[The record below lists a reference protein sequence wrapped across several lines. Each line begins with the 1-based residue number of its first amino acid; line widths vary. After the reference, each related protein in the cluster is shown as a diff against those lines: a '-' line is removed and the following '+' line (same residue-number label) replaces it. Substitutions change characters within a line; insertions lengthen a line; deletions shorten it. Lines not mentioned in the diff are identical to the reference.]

1 MRGFWLWSAVL
12 VFSLHG
18 AAQAQQAVPDAV
30 MERAW
35 RPPVLLAGNGDR
47 QVAVARMYEYAA
59 LRDLLV
65 HHIEYHDDTRDFLD
79 QLRASLERFDLR
91 GFHRLLPEKQA
102 GNERELLLHNV
113 AAEDHYYV
121 GPPRQQPAPAL
132 AGGETFPMGDMLV
145 QVRSRELSGQP
156 HGTHYLL
163 RGDLRLG
170 LGPMRWSSVLDASRD
185 ALRLMG
191 GGDTGFERALPEGEY
206 RARVWGMSPQLGVHE
221 VDALAPLWAAYP
233 AIWELAAGLGE
244 IERLVLAGPAGD
256 RDRQVDASVRVN
268 GRRMARHY
276 PALRAY
282 LDRLGSILR
291 LDISIS
297 DEYGEVARILVNSAT
312 QRAEL
317 TMLLRDGQPVATVN
331 GKPVPEARPHLDGSA
346 RRLRVDVDAWIEIYG
361 ILAEVTGLRGDI
373 GYQPVGDGALVTGQ
387 LTDIPAVRTSG
398 RALGIMPAGVIN
410 FVLPRSIDQL
420 ATDFLTVAAEGNA
433 GEGIS
438 GQVRFR
444 QPGPGQLAEIQAGG
458 AFEALDNFMVR
469 LGMRIVSDRL
479 IPDEAGMADL
489 TRLISDVQA
498 AFVRDLDRFAA
509 RVPGR

>member
-1 MRGFWLWSAVL
+1 MRRFWLWSAVL
-12 VFSLHG
+12 LSCLHS
-18 AAQAQQAVPDAV
+18 AQAQQAVPDAV

-35 RPPVLLAGNGDR
+35 RPPVILAGNGDP
-47 QVAVARMYEYAA
+47 QLAVARMYDYAA

-79 QLRASLERFDLR
+79 QLRASLGRFDLR
-91 GFHRLLPEKQA
+91 GFHRLLPEKRS

-113 AAEDHYYV
+113 AAGDHYYV
-121 GPPRQQPAPAL
+121 GPPRKQPAPGL
-132 AGGETFPMGDMLV
+132 AGGDTFPLGDMLLR
-145 QVRSRELSGQP
+145 VRSREMSDQP

-163 RGDLRLG
+163 RGEARLG
-170 LGPMRWSSVLDASRD
+170 LGPMRWSSVLAASQD
-185 ALRLMG
+185 VLRLMG
-191 GGDTGFERALPEGEY
+191 GGDADFERALPEGEY
-206 RARVWGMSPQLGVHE
+206 RARVWGMSPTLAAHE

-244 IERLVLAGPAGD
+244 IERLVVAGQPGD
-256 RDRQVDASVRVN
+256 PDRQVDASVRVN
-268 GRRMARHY
+268 GQRMARHY

-282 LDRLGSILR
+282 LDRLGTILR
-291 LDISIS
+291 LDISIG

-317 TMLLRDGQPVATVN
+317 TMLLRDGQPVATLN
-331 GKPVPEARPHLDGSA
+331 GKPVAGARPHLDGSA

-373 GYQPVGDGALVTGQ
+373 AYQPTPDGALITGQ

-398 RALGIMPAGVIN
+398 KALGIMPAGVIN

-420 ATDFLTVAAEGNA
+420 ALDFLTVAAQGNE

-438 GQVRFR
+438 GEARFR
-444 QPGPGQLAEIQAGG
+444 QPGPGELAELQASG

-498 AFVRDLDRFAA
+498 AFIRDLDRFAA

>member
-1 MRGFWLWSAVL
+1 MRRFWLWSAVL
-12 VFSLHG
+12 VFSLNST
-18 AAQAQQAVPDAV
+18 QAQQAVPDAV

-35 RPPVLLAGNGDR
+35 RPPVILAGNGDP
-47 QVAVARMYEYAA
+47 QAAVTRMYEYAA

-65 HHIEYHDDTRDFLD
+65 HHIEYHAQTRDFLD

-91 GFHRLLPEKQA
+91 GFHRLLPEERP

-113 AAEDHYYV
+113 AEGGRYYV
-121 GPPRQQPAPAL
+121 GPPRTQQPPTFD
-132 AGGETFPMGDMLV
+132 GGETFSMGEMLV
-145 QVRSRELSGQP
+145 RVRSREISGQP

-163 RGDLRLG
+163 QGDVRLG
-170 LGPMRWSSVLDASRD
+170 LGAMRWHSVLDASRD

-191 GGDTGFERALPEGEY
+191 GGDVAFERALPEGEY
-206 RARVWGMSPQLGVHE
+206 RSRVWGMSPQLGRHE

-244 IERLVLAGPAGD
+244 IERLVVAGQPGD
-256 RDRQVDASVRVN
+256 RDRKIDASVRVN
-268 GRRMARHY
+268 GQRMARHY
-276 PALRAY
+276 PALRSY
-282 LDRLGSILR
+282 LDRLGNILR
-291 LDISIS
+291 LDISIT
-297 DEYGEVARILVNSAT
+297 DEYGEVARIRVNSAT

-317 TMLLRDGQPVATVN
+317 TMLLRDGQPVATLD
-331 GKPVPEARPHLDGSA
+331 GTPVAEARPHLDDSA

-373 GYQPVGDGALVTGQ
+373 DYQPAGDGALISAQ

-420 ATDFLTVAAEGNA
+420 AIDFLTVAAEGNG

-438 GQVRFR
+438 GQLRFR
-444 QPGPGQLAEIQAGG
+444 QPGPAELAEVQAGG

-489 TRLISDVQA
+489 TRLVSDVQA
-498 AFVRDLDRFAA
+498 AFIRDLDRFAA
-509 RVPGR
+509 RVPRR